1 MWEYSDKVKEYFLNP
16 QNVGEIE
23 NPDGEAMVG
32 SVACG
37 DALKL
42 TFKVDEQGKI
52 EDAKFQTFGCASAI
66 ASASALT
73 EMIKGKTIKEV
84 EKITN
89 QDIADFLGGLPDQKM
104 HCSVLGRQALEK
116 AIANFKGG
124 SSEKLE
130 DRVICKCFGVT
141 EIEIERNVRENNLRT
156 IEEVTNYTKAGGGCE
171 SCHEDIQKIIKRVR
185 AELEEDTPPKLS
197 NIQKIKMINS
207 EEDIVTAFVKNIEAI
222 IELGEKCGING
233 DETLSQIATGFAD
246 VLSQTPIQRAIEDVV
261 TNGRWYLKDKPK
273 KTEISPIDLQI
284 YLGYKEREDSLKK
297 FDPPEKYGEI
307 CDYLSELFKE
317 KLSNFSSTTK
327 RSMK

>member
-197 NIQKIKMINS
+197 NIQKIKMIEETIEREIRPSLRKDGGDVELIDVIGNRVLVAKRGVCSTCKVS
-207 EEDIVTAFVKNIEAI
+207 EKTLKNFIEPKLR
-222 IELGEKCGING
+222 EL
-233 DETLSQIATGFAD
+233 
-246 VLSQTPIQRAIEDVV
+246 
-261 TNGRWYLKDKPK
+261 
-273 KTEISPIDLQI
+273 ISPDLI
-284 YLGYKEREDSLKK
+284 LEEVSK
-297 FDPPEKYGEI
+297 
-307 CDYLSELFKE
+307 
-317 KLSNFSSTTK
+317 
-327 RSMK
+327 